1 MRHGKTRQQEKDE
14 AEVARVEAEKRL
26 QGETDIT
33 DEESLAR
40 MKGQMGNEAQAELE
54 AMLTQGLS
62 LKDIMNHFMAVDP
75 AVKLRKLLQRTDL
88 SDQEKLELALADLT
102 DEQRQQVENLLRS
115 GFTPDQ
121 VLEHLAKEAEAKK
134 RSDAILADP
143 NLSQEE
149 KLQLLKGDM
158 DPNCLKEVEEMLKM
172 GMSLEDALNAIKI
185 KENEA
190 RAAAILADPNLT
202 SEEKL
207 NLLKGDIS
215 ASSLKEIEEM
225 LKQGVSL
232 EDALKLVKNKESAE
246 KKDSRTAA
254 ILANPNLTTEEKLN
268 LIKGEMSAK
277 CVKDLEE
284 FLKQGM
290 SLEDALKEIKK
301 KGAEREKKMSSME
314 REVLEA
320 MSGGMSTD
328 QVTKKMYVKVV
339 REGTRQFNSTTLRR
353 LEKLVGSF
361 LIYHLDT
368 FDARFVE
375 FSKIGNLPLRSSTN
389 NGREAVLNEDGL
401 TELVSH

>member
-328 QVTKKMYVKVV
+328 QVTKKEM
-339 REGTRQFNSTTLRR
+339 
-353 LEKLVGSF
+353 
-361 LIYHLDT
+361 
-368 FDARFVE
+368 
-375 FSKIGNLPLRSSTN
+375 
-389 NGREAVLNEDGL
+389 
-401 TELVSH
+401 